1 MTCLKQGEHIK
12 LGYHVVIYHV
22 AIISATCISVPEVC
36 WGHKTVSFEIN
47 IKLWPSSINPFVRPS
62 NSSPERKAVVRRAG
76 AGSRMG
82 ERERDVWRELDW
94 WMGKL
99 LHRWED
105 VSFIASCLSLPLPL
119 VSFMAVITERM
130 HGQTALPK
138 IPISHIKHMHT
149 DTHKLNFNLSQQAE
163 LPSGQCRTWCR

>member
-36 WGHKTVSFEIN
+36 WGHKTISFEIN

-76 AGSRMG
+76 AGSRMA

-105 VSFIASCLSLPLPL
+105 VSFIASCLSPVASCFFYGSDYRADAWTNSSPKDPHQPYKTH
-119 VSFMAVITERM
+119 AHRHT
-130 HGQTALPK
+130 QT
-138 IPISHIKHMHT
+138 
-149 DTHKLNFNLSQQAE
+149 
-163 LPSGQCRTWCR
+163 